1 MKQKP
6 FSLPKSY
13 VISSLLCILVP
24 ADMLILLLVLI
35 GLFELPDELF
45 LAVLLLWTIS
55 VAVMG
60 RLLMKWRT
68 KALQM
73 EKGAELPKEA
83 PPLFQALIDDY
94 MQNDL
99 ATLTDLLQPLGW
111 KTEYPPSDVEGCIV
125 TDYEKGEHELYLEFS
140 ADEIRV
146 SFDEATA
153 NIVETAPLDMAR
165 FADARAVYDYVAALC
180 EHYFP

>member
-1 MKQKP
+1 
-6 FSLPKSY
+6 
-13 VISSLLCILVP
+13 
-24 ADMLILLLVLI
+24 MLILLLVLT

-55 VAVMG
+55 MAVMG

-68 KALQM
+68 KALQEQLQM

-111 KTEYPPSDVEGCIV
+111 TTDYPPADVEGCIV

-140 ADEIRV
+140 ADEIQV
-146 SFDEATA
+146 TFDEATA
-153 NIVETAPLDMAR
+153 NIVEVAPLDMAR
-165 FADARAVYDYVAALC
+165 FADARAVYDYVASLC